1 MPTSHSEQINEIV
14 RLIKLANPKSVLDIG
29 VGFGTYGFLSREY
42 LDVWSL
48 SDEYGNWKTR
58 IDGIEIFDRYITVIQ
73 KSIYNNIYIGN
84 AISVLGEINF
94 NYDLIL
100 IIDVLEHFGYH
111 DGQQLLQICSKTGK
125 NILIS
130 VPKNIGTQEALYG
143 NIYETHKYQF
153 RKKDFDIFPNKFF
166 LPNYES
172 YICFAGADANYLKK
186 EAILTDIGYSMVK
199 YLPFLRRPLIS
210 LKKVMKC
217 LRK

>member
-29 VGFGTYGFLSREY
+29 VGFGTYGFLAREY
-42 LDVWSL
+42 LDVWSI

-58 IDGIEIFDRYITVIQ
+58 IDGIEVFEQYITVIQ

-84 AISVLGEINF
+84 ATNILERINY

-100 IIDVLEHFGYH
+100 IIDVLEHFDYH
-111 DGQQLLQICSKTGK
+111 EGHKLLEICSKIGR

-130 VPKNIGTQEALYG
+130 VPKNIGVQEIVYG
-143 NIYETHKYQF
+143 NIYETHKYKF
-153 RKKDFDIFPNKFF
+153 NKKDFGIFRDKFF

-172 YICFAGADANYLKK
+172 YICFAGADANNLKT
-186 EAILTDIGYSMVK
+186 EAILTDIGYSLVK

-210 LKKVMKC
+210 LKKVVDS